1 MQYYTTRY
9 AIKISTNYI
18 QHQILVST
26 FCTSKDLHY
35 QSEKKFC
42 RKQGIIIAPN
52 NPDLGPTSWLQQ
64 TPRDQHNSGTENQ
77 LIWKTDNSLSFQQT
91 IRAEA
96 PCNFAI
102 AKLNAQ
108 HRNF

>member
-9 AIKISTNYI
+9 AIKISTNYF

-64 TPRDQHNSGTENQ
+64 APRDQHNSGTENQ
-77 LIWKTDNSLSFQQT
+77 LIWKIDNS
-91 IRAEA
+91 
-96 PCNFAI
+96 
-102 AKLNAQ
+102 
-108 HRNF
+108 